1 MKKASLA
8 MVLLLVSSSAL
19 AVDNGALIGA
29 AAGAAAG
36 AAIGNSANGQNGA
49 ILGAALGAAAGAA
62 LGSNDQPPR
71 PAVQV
76 EAPEHH
82 PVADEERVRYHEHED
97 NGHHWGQRKR
107 DRED

>member
-8 MVLLLVSSSAL
+8 LVLLVASGSAL

-36 AAIGNSANGQNGA
+36 AAIGNSTNGQNGA

-62 LGSNDQPPR
+62 LGSSDQAQPVPVQTVR
-71 PAVQV
+71 PAVH
-76 EAPEHH
+76 EKE
-82 PVADEERVRYHEHED
+82 VRYREHED
-97 NGHHWGQRKR
+97 NGRHWGQRKHEN
-107 DRED
+107 ED